1 MCELAGRGDVPRS
14 LIKETSSDVVEEL
27 CIFGMGELSSCVE
40 SLLEN
45 NEELLE
51 GALETLIKIADNIL
65 NEPTSEKYRS
75 VKLNNKVIM
84 KKLIPAIG
92 ALEILFLMGFEE
104 GEDRLILPQDNSLDN
119 VKQYRQQLL
128 QLKEKREKSVNK
140 GKSSAQACSA
150 ATVSSALIGK
160 EIEFRFRLMQEFERV
175 LIYESP
181 AIQEKAR
188 QVLPTQELHEIARK
202 RLAVINKDLPQNEK
216 PLDFQDC
223 VLLALLEWFKTK
235 FFKWFDAPTCPQCQK
250 KMKASDVLSPTQE
263 DLMWGGERV
272 EGYSCQLCGTKD
284 RFVRYNHPAKLLE
297 TRQGRC
303 GEWANCFTLL
313 CRTLGMDARYVLDH
327 TDHVWTEVFSQSQ
340 NRWLHADSCENK
352 MDQPLLY
359 ESGWGKKL
367 TYVIAFSKDE
377 IVDVTW
383 RYTSNPKDVLKR
395 RRDCR
400 EAWLVST
407 ILEINKQRQA
417 AFPDAKRRFLEHRL
431 VNEVAEFFK
440 PQRAT
445 KKSEMGGRISGSLAW
460 RLARG
465 ETQCEENPSYVFK
478 ITPEEHAEKEFLV
491 KYSCARNEYVRVT
504 SAGETKKGWENGI
517 HSSKN
522 IFRKEETDWQMVYLA
537 RTEGSDTGEVTWL
550 IDWTG
555 TGLKPKSILSVVH
568 HTTYEDGVVSWQLC
582 TGDKC
587 FMGNKEG
594 VIEISEKEL
603 EDSPS
608 KLEISVVLQKGK
620 GDCAWQ
626 HAQLFRQA
634 DKATEQFP
642 FMIHIKYQ

>member
-1 MCELAGRGDVPRS
+1 MVEM
-14 LIKETSSDVVEEL
+14 SS
-27 CIFGMGELSSCVE
+27 ISSCVE

-45 NEELLE
+45 SDELLE
-51 GALETLIKIADNIL
+51 DALETLIKIADNIL
-65 NEPTSEKYRS
+65 KEPTSEKYRS
-75 VKLNNKVIM
+75 VKLNNKIII

-92 ALEILFLMGFEE
+92 ALEVLFLMGFEE
-104 GEDRLILPQDNSLDN
+104 GDDKLFLPFENSLDN
-119 VKQYRQQLL
+119 LKEYHRQLL
-128 QLKEKREKSVNK
+128 KLKEKRSSITP
-140 GKSSAQACSA
+140 GKSPIQACSA
-150 ATVSSALIGK
+150 ATISSAVIAR
-160 EIEFRFRLMQEFERV
+160 EMAFRSRLMNEFERV

-188 QVLPTQELHEIARK
+188 QVLPTQELHNLARK
-202 RLAVINKDLPQNEK
+202 KLTDINKELPPNEK

-223 VLLALLEWFKTK
+223 LLIALLEWFKTK

-250 KMKASDVLSPTQE
+250 AMKASEVLSPSQE
-263 DLMWGGERV
+263 DLLWGGDRV
-272 EGYSCQLCGTKD
+272 EGYSCKACGTKD

-303 GEWANCFTLL
+303 GEWANCFTLM
-313 CRTLGMDARYVLDH
+313 CRTLGMDARYVHDY

-352 MDQPLLY
+352 MDQPLMY
-359 ESGWGKKL
+359 EQGWGKKL
-367 TYVIAFSKDE
+367 TYILAFSKDE

-383 RYTSNPKDVLKR
+383 RYTSDTKEVLKKR
-395 RRDCR
+395 RECR

-440 PQRAT
+440 PKGSA
-445 KKSEMGGRISGSLAW
+445 KKSETEGRSSGSLAW

-465 ETQCEENPSYVFK
+465 ETQCEGLSYVYK
-478 ITPEEHAEKEFLV
+478 VTPEEQTKKEFLL
-491 KYSCARNEYVRVT
+491 KYSCAKNEYVRVT
-504 SAGETKKGWENGI
+504 SDGESRKGWENGI
-517 HSSKN
+517 HSASN
-522 IFRKEETDWQMVYLA
+522 VARKEETDWEMVYLA
-537 RTEGSDTGEVTWL
+537 RTEGSETGEVSWL

-555 TGLKPKSILSVVH
+555 TGLKPKSILTVLH
-568 HTTYEDGVVSWQLC
+568 HTTFEDGVVSWQIC

-594 VIEISEKEL
+594 VIEISEKDL
-603 EDSPS
+603 EDNPT
-608 KLEISVVLQKGK
+608 KLEISAVLQKGK

-626 HAQLFRQA
+626 HTQLFRQA
-634 DKATEQFP
+634 ANAKENFP
-642 FMIHIKYQ
+642 FLVHIKYQ